1 MDLIAFAIRRP
12 TAVAAAV
19 LIVLALGLV
28 ALQTIPIQLT
38 PDVRRPVLQITT
50 SWSGASP
57 LEVEREITNRIEEEL
72 TGIEGVSEMS
82 SDSALG
88 RSRITLE
95 FNIGQNMDRAFM
107 LVSNRLGNV
116 SDLPDEAKQPSI
128 RTSGSEDVPIA
139 RLAMTRL
146 AGNTRDIETYG
157 PPARAPL

>member
-38 PDVRRPVLQITT
+38 PDVRRPVLQISTY
-50 SWSGASP
+50 WSGTSP

-72 TGIEGVSEMS
+72 TGLEGLSEMS
-82 SDSALG
+82 SDSELG

-116 SDLPDEAKQPSI
+116 SDLPDEAGEPSI
-128 RTSGSEDVPIA
+128 RTCA
-139 RLAMTRL
+139 ACRAT
-146 AGNTRDIETYG
+146 
-157 PPARAPL
+157 PATSRSMVTWWKT